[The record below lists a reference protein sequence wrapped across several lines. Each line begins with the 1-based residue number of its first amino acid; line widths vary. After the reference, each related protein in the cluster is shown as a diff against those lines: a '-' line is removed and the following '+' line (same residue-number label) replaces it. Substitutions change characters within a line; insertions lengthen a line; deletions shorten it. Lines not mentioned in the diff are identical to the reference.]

1 MTTSDRRSRT
11 RTAPIPR
18 RILGWVAVVILSLLY
33 YLVSSMLMLFGY
45 VVGWDNDPGRPLVGI
60 AMIAAGAVVF
70 VFMPRLVKRLTGRE
84 LLTSSHFYR

>member
-1 MTTSDRRSRT
+1 MNTDRRTRT
-11 RTAPIPR
+11 RTASIPR
-18 RILGWVAVVILSLLY
+18 RILGWVAIVILSLVY

-45 VVGWDNDPGRPLVGI
+45 IVGWDNDPGRPWIGL

-84 LLTSSHFYR
+84 VLTSSHFYG